1 MVYFSNR
8 EMKILRLMTQ
18 KSDGVSI
25 DELMRS
31 LDVSKRTV
39 YRELSLLEDTT
50 YSLDLKLEK
59 EGKLHRLRGN
69 DEAFQNLLH
78 QLNAPLPIEWIDVEK
93 RQIALL
99 SAIALQT
106 EGTFSTTI
114 LAELF
119 GVSITTIQQDIS
131 RLNEILTKYNIEIE
145 RTEAQTLFVSGSEV
159 YIRLYLSQILSN
171 EINEF
176 DVFQI
181 LSNNDLDF
189 IETESQY
196 LLSLIDASVLRM
208 TYQAVEN
215 EQPEIIRKI
224 SDDILLNL
232 LLMVTISLMRLEKKQ
247 TIKILHLVDHNQL
260 FPYMQQI
267 LSIVKVF
274 EDKYK
279 ELLNTTELSFFAM
292 QIRGVN
298 VRKNHSIFQ
307 KTYDM
312 ELGFNIKY
320 LIKLVSSE
328 FHINFNKDNVLYHDL
343 INHIGAA
350 LKRLEMNLPEIENEV
365 LLKLKLQYPMLY
377 SIVEEKL
384 IEVFSP
390 AIFSE
395 QEIGYVVTHF
405 ASSFEKHGYSRDL
418 KILVVCASG
427 IGTSKILKTRLERS
441 IPEIEHI
448 DVVRA
453 VDLNEADVDQYE
465 IVFSTIALSGFNYD
479 YTLINPILDDQ
490 EIEAI
495 KQRLSQYP
503 VMEKMTKKSSQPTK
517 ANDSFSKIKKLVQL
531 ADRVISD
538 FEVIE
543 IDEQY
548 ESIPD
553 YIDAYFNEDEKLKE
567 KLKARLKSSPLAIP
581 GSGIMLLHTTDELY
595 ELPVLKLHHLKH
607 GLEAMGMDRQPTTVN
622 RIIVMLGS
630 ETMDEL
636 TTEFLGKISSSI
648 IEEED
653 YMKIYQTGRTE
664 GIQKLFEHLSV
675 EIIEQ
680 LL

>member
-1 MVYFSNR
+1 M
-8 EMKILRLMTQ
+8 
-18 KSDGVSI
+18 
-25 DELMRS
+25 
-31 LDVSKRTV
+31 
-39 YRELSLLEDTT
+39 
-50 YSLDLKLEK
+50 
-59 EGKLHRLRGN
+59 
-69 DEAFQNLLH
+69 
-78 QLNAPLPIEWIDVEK
+78 
-93 RQIALL
+93 
-99 SAIALQT
+99 
-106 EGTFSTTI
+106 
-114 LAELF
+114 
-119 GVSITTIQQDIS
+119 
-131 RLNEILTKYNIEIE
+131 
-145 RTEAQTLFVSGSEV
+145 
-159 YIRLYLSQILSN
+159 
-171 EINEF
+171 
-176 DVFQI
+176 
-181 LSNNDLDF
+181 
-189 IETESQY
+189 
-196 LLSLIDASVLRM
+196 
-208 TYQAVEN
+208 
-215 EQPEIIRKI
+215 
-224 SDDILLNL
+224 
-232 LLMVTISLMRLEKKQ
+232 
-247 TIKILHLVDHNQL
+247 
-260 FPYMQQI
+260 
-267 LSIVKVF
+267 
-274 EDKYK
+274 
-279 ELLNTTELSFFAM
+279 
-292 QIRGVN
+292 
-298 VRKNHSIFQ
+298 
-307 KTYDM
+307 
-312 ELGFNIKY
+312 
-320 LIKLVSSE
+320 
-328 FHINFNKDNVLYHDL
+328 
-343 INHIGAA
+343 
-350 LKRLEMNLPEIENEV
+350 
-365 LLKLKLQYPMLY
+365 
-377 SIVEEKL
+377 
-384 IEVFSP
+384 FSP

-465 IVFSTIALSGFNYD
+465 IVFSTITLSGFNYD

-503 VMEKMTKKSSQPTK
+503 VMEKMTKKLSQPTK

-553 YIDAYFNEDEKLKE
+553 YIDAYFNEDEMLKE

-622 RIIVMLGS
+622 RIIVMLGA

-653 YMKIYQTGRTE
+653 YMKIYQTGRTK
-664 GIQKLFEHLSV
+664 GIKKLFEHLSV